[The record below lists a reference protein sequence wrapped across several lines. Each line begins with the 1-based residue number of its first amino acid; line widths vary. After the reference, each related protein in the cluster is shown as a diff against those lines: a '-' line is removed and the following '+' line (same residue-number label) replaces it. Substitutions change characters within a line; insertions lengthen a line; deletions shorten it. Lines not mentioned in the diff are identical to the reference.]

1 MVIPMKMTELRAEN
15 EALKQQLQLLSQP
28 TEAVP
33 DSAEISKLE
42 EKNRSLKKSVK
53 DLKAENKRL
62 SGKIKTLEDTA
73 VSREQEHQLLKAEF
87 ERIQQQFYE
96 LSDVHARATMQL
108 DGLLVDQKALLK
120 KTGELPVLQAELDR
134 LRQVENNY
142 NEKTSQVAALQAELE
157 QRSQLLEKMKSQ
169 ASSELAGHQ
178 EQLSQVTGEMQMQ
191 RNKLM
196 AEIEALR
203 QQSGAAIASLQS
215 ERDGLS
221 TKTADLID
229 KLKLVATHL
238 EKQLHEK
245 RKITSQYDTSVK
257 EFQLYKEKSE
267 KQINELMALI
277 QKMAAELDA
286 ARAAVPIPAV
296 AQASPATSAM
306 PAGLDTASAMHSSP
320 RLRPEDLQNRLVELD
335 QVNADQAR
343 ELAALSARI
352 KRLDRALSTP
362 LGRLFAQMAGINN
375 KHK

>member
-142 NEKTSQVAALQAELE
+142 NEKTSQVVSLQAELE
-157 QRSQLLEKMKSQ
+157 QRSQLLEEMKSQ
-169 ASSELAGHQ
+169 ASRELAGHQ
-178 EQLSQVTGEMQMQ
+178 EQLSQVSGAMKLQ
-191 RNKLM
+191 RSKLM

-238 EKQLHEK
+238 EKQLNEK
-245 RKITSQYDTSVK
+245 RKITSQYETSVK

-286 ARAAVPIPAV
+286 ARAAHPIPV
-296 AQASPATSAM
+296 EAQASAAATGQLASLDNPSAM
-306 PAGLDTASAMHSSP
+306 NKSP
-320 RLRPEDLQNRLVELD
+320 RLQPEDLQNRLVELD
-335 QVNADQAR
+335 QANADQAR

-352 KRLDRALSTP
+352 KRLDRALATP
-362 LGRLFAQMAGINN
+362 FGRVFSQLAGIN
-375 KHK
+375 HKQK